1 MKRRWLVREVHI
13 SWLVAGWCL
22 GVVIG
27 VISSMNL
34 PYGLFSG
41 IGWLLVGILLLVPII
56 KNQRMWMV
64 AIVLISGIF
73 IGLWRGGVG
82 QIGLDYYQQIIGSQ
96 VEISGK
102 VTEDPDIDKRNQ
114 TVLRLDNVVM
124 NGRELPGKIWVVL
137 VKNDV
142 IRRSDIVTVKGK
154 MTDGFGAFAGSIY
167 RAEIVNVER
176 PVPGDVAVGMRDWF
190 AERVRGEVPEP
201 QADLGLGFLLGMR
214 RALPPEL
221 AEALKVAGLTHVIV
235 ASGYNLTILVR
246 LSRRLF
252 VKSSKYL
259 SMLSSVAMIL
269 AFMAVTGF
277 SPSMSRAGLVAGLSL
292 AAWYYGRKI
301 HPFVLL
307 PFSAAITLLINP
319 QFGWNDLG
327 WQLSFMSFMGVII
340 LAPLLQKYFFG
351 DKEPGSF
358 RQILGET
365 LSAQIMTLPLIV
377 LTFGLLSNVAL
388 IANMLILPFV
398 PMAMLLTFLVGIFA
412 GVPIVAD
419 LLAKLAEWLL
429 GYMIWVADW
438 LANQSWA
445 QMKVEISGFGAVIMY
460 MVLGL
465 VILYMARKTKFKFGE
480 VNVIE

>member
-1 MKRRWLVREVHI
+1 MREVHI

-167 RAEIVNVER
+167 RAEIVSVER

-190 AERVRGEVPEP
+190 AERVRREVPEP

-445 QMKVEISGFGAVIMY
+445 QMEVQISGFSAVIMY

-465 VILYMARKTKFKFGE
+465 AIFYMARKTKFKFGE

>member
-190 AERVRGEVPEP
+190 AERVRREVPEP

-445 QMKVEISGFGAVIMY
+445 QMEVQISGFSAVIMY

-465 VILYMARKTKFKFGE
+465 AIFYMARKTKFKFGE

>member
-1 MKRRWLVREVHI
+1 MREVHI

-41 IGWLLVGILLLVPII
+41 IGWLLVGILILVPII

-190 AERVRGEVPEP
+190 AERVRREVPEP

-419 LLAKLAEWLL
+419 LLAKLSEWLL

>member
-190 AERVRGEVPEP
+190 AERVRREVPEP

-277 SPSMSRAGLVAGLSL
+277 SPSMSRAGLVAGFSL

>member
-1 MKRRWLVREVHI
+1 MREVHI

-124 NGRELPGKIWVVL
+124 NGRELPGKVWVVL
-137 VKNDV
+137 AKNDV

-190 AERVRGEVPEP
+190 AERVRREVPEP

-445 QMKVEISGFGAVIMY
+445 QMEVQISGFSAVIMY

-465 VILYMARKTKFKFGE
+465 AIFYMARKTKFKFGE

>member
-41 IGWLLVGILLLVPII
+41 IGWLLVGILILVPII

-351 DKEPGSF
+351 DKEQGSF

-445 QMKVEISGFGAVIMY
+445 QMEVQISGFSAVIMY

-465 VILYMARKTKFKFGE
+465 AIFYMARKTKFKFGE

>member
-1 MKRRWLVREVHI
+1 MREVHI

-190 AERVRGEVPEP
+190 AERVRREVPEP

-277 SPSMSRAGLVAGLSL
+277 SPSMSRAGLVAGFSL

-419 LLAKLAEWLL
+419 LLAKLSEWLL

-445 QMKVEISGFGAVIMY
+445 QMEVQISGFSAVIMY

-465 VILYMARKTKFKFGE
+465 AIFYMARKTKFKFGE

>member
-1 MKRRWLVREVHI
+1 MREVHI

-190 AERVRGEVPEP
+190 AERVRREVPEP

-419 LLAKLAEWLL
+419 LLAKLSEWLL

-445 QMKVEISGFGAVIMY
+445 QMEVQISGFSAVIMY

-465 VILYMARKTKFKFGE
+465 AIFYMARKTKFKFGE

>member
-190 AERVRGEVPEP
+190 AERVRREVPEP

-277 SPSMSRAGLVAGLSL
+277 SPSMSRAGLVAGFSL

-327 WQLSFMSFMGVII
+327 WQLSFMSFTGVII

-445 QMKVEISGFGAVIMY
+445 QMEVEISGFGAVIMY

>member
-1 MKRRWLVREVHI
+1 MREVHI

-190 AERVRGEVPEP
+190 AERVRREVPEP

-277 SPSMSRAGLVAGLSL
+277 SPSMSRAGLVAGFSL

-445 QMKVEISGFGAVIMY
+445 QMEVQISGFSAVIMY

-465 VILYMARKTKFKFGE
+465 AIFYMARKTKFKFGE

>member
-1 MKRRWLVREVHI
+1 MREVHI

-41 IGWLLVGILLLVPII
+41 IGWLLVGILILVPII

-351 DKEPGSF
+351 DKEQGSF

-429 GYMIWVADW
+429 GCMIWVADW

-445 QMKVEISGFGAVIMY
+445 QMEVQISGFSAVIMY

-465 VILYMARKTKFKFGE
+465 AIFYMARKTKFKFGE

>member
-190 AERVRGEVPEP
+190 AERVRREVPEP

-277 SPSMSRAGLVAGLSL
+277 SPSMSRAGLVAGFSL

-419 LLAKLAEWLL
+419 LLAKLSEWLL

-445 QMKVEISGFGAVIMY
+445 QMEVQISGFSAVIMY

-465 VILYMARKTKFKFGE
+465 AIFYMARKTKFKFGE

>member
-190 AERVRGEVPEP
+190 AERVRREVPEP

-277 SPSMSRAGLVAGLSL
+277 SPSMSRAGLVAGFSL

-445 QMKVEISGFGAVIMY
+445 QMEVQISGFSAVIMY

-465 VILYMARKTKFKFGE
+465 AIFYMARKTKFKFGE